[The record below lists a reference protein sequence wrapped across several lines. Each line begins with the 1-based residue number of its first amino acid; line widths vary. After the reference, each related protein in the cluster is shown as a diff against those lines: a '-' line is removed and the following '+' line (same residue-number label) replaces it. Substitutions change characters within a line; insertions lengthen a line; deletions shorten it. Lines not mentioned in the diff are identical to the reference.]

1 MAPAGA
7 LLWRALRVHQV
18 YGANTDVGKTILTTI
33 LCNSASKI
41 WKNDQVSYLKPVS
54 TGPQDEADDSHLENY
69 APNTNIETLFQWD
82 IPTSPHAAA
91 EVSSKPIPTDHEL
104 LAKIHDHITQRANQ
118 GSGWLFLETA
128 GGVHSPGPSRTTQ
141 ADLYAPLRMPV
152 ILIGDSKLGGI
163 SQTVSAFES
172 LRLRGYDVESV
183 LLFREPVHENYRYLA
198 DYFGDKYGIAV
209 ETVGAPPARRVNP
222 RTERE
227 SMAEY
232 YHKASEQKTIH
243 SVLFQL
249 DKRHQSRIARLEE
262 MPAKAYRSIWYP
274 FTQQKHLTAERI
286 TAIDSAYGDH
296 FQTLQAQP
304 STTSSPRNTNLLR
317 PSFDGSASWW
327 TQGLGHANPKL
338 TLAAAYAA
346 GRYGHV
352 MFAEAIHEPAMTVAE
367 KLLAGI
373 QNPRLSRVFFSDNG
387 STGCE
392 VAVKMAL
399 RAAHVRYGWD
409 QDAKLGILGLKGS
422 YHGDTIGAMDC
433 AEPCTFNEKVEW
445 YEGKGFW
452 FDYPTVQC
460 KKGKW
465 VVDVPDS
472 LKGDL
477 GNGEEFASVAD
488 VFDVEGREQAE
499 TCRKYEAYIHQT
511 LETLQKQGRKFGALM
526 MEPVILGA
534 GGMIFVDPLFQ
545 RTLVNVVRRSSH
557 LFATTPDSSPP
568 AQADGVTWTG
578 LPVVFDEVFT
588 GLYRLGRYTAS
599 SFLGVH
605 PDVSVHAKLL
615 TGGLVPLC
623 TTLASDSVHEAF
635 LSDDKSD
642 ALLHGHSY
650 TAHAVGCQVALES
663 LQEMQS
669 MEERGAWDAFK
680 TDGWVLAEPSKSSG
694 VIPRDANDSV
704 VWSAWSRSFID
715 TVSHNSARVSG
726 VWALGSVLAITLR
739 SDGTTGYKSSAALS
753 LQARLREGYEDG
765 RWNVHSRVLGNV
777 FYIMVGQTTSRAA
790 VRELEGVLT
799 EALST

>member
-1 MAPAGA
+1 MAPVGA
-7 LLWRALRVHQV
+7 LLQRALRVHQV

-41 WKNDQVSYLKPVS
+41 WKNEQVSYLKPVS
-54 TGPQDEADDSHLENY
+54 TGAQDDADE
-69 APNTNIETLFQWD
+69 
-82 IPTSPHAAA
+82 
-91 EVSSKPIPTDHEL
+91 
-104 LAKIHDHITQRANQ
+104 
-118 GSGWLFLETA
+118 GS

-152 ILIGDSKLGGI
+152 ILVGDSKLGGI

-183 LLFREPVHENYRYLA
+183 LLFRDAVYENYRYLT
-198 DYFGDKYGIAV
+198 DYFGDNYGISV
-209 ETVGAPPARRVNP
+209 ESVAEPPKRYEDAQA
-222 RTERE
+222 ERD
-227 SMAEY
+227 SMTEY
-232 YHKASEQKTIH
+232 YAEVSEQKTVHDI
-243 SVLFQL
+243 LTRL
-249 DKRHQSRIARLEE
+249 DKRHENRITRLEE
-262 MPAKAYRSIWYP
+262 MPTKAHGHIWYP
-274 FTQQKHLTAERI
+274 FTQHKPLLPDRI

-296 FQTLQAQP
+296 FQTLRSQP
-304 STTSSPRNTNLLR
+304 TTSSSPETNLLR

-352 MFAEAIHEPAMTVAE
+352 MFAEAIHEPALALAE
-367 KLLAGI
+367 TLLKNI
-373 QNPRLSRVFFSDNG
+373 QNPRLNRVFFSDNG

-399 RAAHVRYGWD
+399 RAARTRYGWGP
-409 QDAKLGILGLKGS
+409 DAKLGILGLKGS

-433 AEPCTFNEKVEW
+433 AEPCTFNENVEW

-460 KKGKW
+460 TEGKW
-465 VVDVPDS
+465 VVDVPEG
-472 LKGDL
+472 LKADL
-477 GNGEEFASVAD
+477 GNGEEFTTMAD
-488 VFDVEGREQAE
+488 VFDVEGREQGE
-499 TCRKYEAYIHQT
+499 GSRKYEAYIERT
-511 LETLQKQGRKFGALM
+511 LEALQKQGRKFVCPGPSLY
-526 MEPVILGA
+526 ETHIPR
-534 GGMIFVDPLFQ
+534 DPLFQ
-545 RTLVNVVRRSSH
+545 RTLVNVVRRSPH
-557 LFATTPDSSPP
+557 LFATGDSQSP
-568 AQADGVTWTG
+568 AQETDATWKG

-623 TTLASDSVHEAF
+623 TTLASDSVFEAF

-650 TAHAVGCQVALES
+650 TAHPVGCQVALES
-663 LQEMQS
+663 LQEMQH
-669 MEERGAWDAFK
+669 MEKRGSWDAFK
-680 TDGWVLAEPSKSSG
+680 QDGWVSPESLQSPETT
-694 VIPRDANDSV
+694 PRGANDSI
-704 VWSAWSRSFID
+704 VWSVWSHSFID
-715 TVSHNSARVSG
+715 AVSHNSARVAG
-726 VWALGSVLAITLR
+726 IWALGSVLAITLR
-739 SDGTTGYKSSAALS
+739 SEGSVGYKSSAALT
-753 LQARLREGYEDG
+753 LQTRLREGYEEG

-777 FYIMVGQTTSRAA
+777 FYIMTGQKTSRST
-790 VRELEGVLT
+790 VRELETVLR
-799 EALST
+799 EVLMM

>member
-1 MAPAGA
+1 MPPVGA

-41 WKNDQVSYLKPVS
+41 WKDEQVSYLKPVS
-54 TGPQDEADDSHLENY
+54 TGPQDEADDRHLEYY

-104 LAKIHDHITQRANQ
+104 LAKIHHHISQRAHQ

-141 ADLYAPLRMPV
+141 VDLYAPLRMPV

-198 DYFGDKYGIAV
+198 DYFGDKYGISV
-209 ETVGAPPARRVNP
+209 ETVGAPPTRHENP
-222 RTERE
+222 RIDRE

-232 YHKASEQKTIH
+232 YNESSEEKAVH
-243 SVLFQL
+243 DVLLQL

-262 MPAKAYRSIWYP
+262 MPAKAYQSIWYP
-274 FTQQKHLTAERI
+274 FTQQKHLTPERI

-296 FQTLQAQP
+296 FQTLQTRP
-304 STTSSPRNTNLLR
+304 PTSSTSPDINLLR

-352 MFAEAIHEPAMTVAE
+352 MFAEAIHEPAMAVAE
-367 KLLAGI
+367 NLLQGL

-399 RAAHVRYGWD
+399 RAARVRYGWD
-409 QDAKLGILGLKGS
+409 QDTKLGILGLKGS

-460 KKGKW
+460 KEGKW

-472 LKGDL
+472 LKSDI

-488 VFDVEGREQAE
+488 VFNVEGRNQAE
-499 TCRKYEAYIHQT
+499 AARKYEAYIERT

-545 RTLVNVVRRSSH
+545 RTFVNVVRRSSY
-557 LFATTPDSSPP
+557 LFATTPISSSPS
-568 AQADGVTWTG
+568 QADDNTWIG

-669 MEERGAWDAFK
+669 MENRGVWDAFK
-680 TDGWVLAEPSKSSG
+680 TDGWVSPDSSTP
-694 VIPRDANDSV
+694 VATPRDANDSI
-704 VWSAWSRSFID
+704 VWSAWSRAFID
-715 TVSHNSARVSG
+715 TISHHTARVSG
-726 VWALGSVLAITLR
+726 VWALGSVLAVTLR
-739 SDGTTGYKSSAALS
+739 SDGATGYKSSAALS

-777 FYIMVGQTTSRAA
+777 FYIMVGQTTGRTA

-799 EALST
+799 EALSA